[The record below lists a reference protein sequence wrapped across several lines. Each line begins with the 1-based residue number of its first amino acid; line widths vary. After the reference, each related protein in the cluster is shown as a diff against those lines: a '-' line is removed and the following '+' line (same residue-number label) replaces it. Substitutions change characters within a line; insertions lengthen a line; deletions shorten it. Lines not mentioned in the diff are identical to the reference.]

1 MPKRVRDYAKER
13 AGRDAKYRAQ
23 GYKSYNDFEHYRRYA
38 KAKSEGYSSYYE
50 KVRSRKAPGKTADEL
65 AKRLSARL
73 RLVKHNL
80 DTSSLN
86 DLLNTDDFWDEFR
99 TLYDKMSG

>member
-1 MPKRVRDYAKER
+1 MPKRVRNYANER
-13 AGRDAKYRAQ
+13 ARRDIKYRAQ
-23 GYKSYNDFEHYRRYA
+23 GYKSYNDYEHYRRYA

-50 KVRSRKAPGKTADEL
+50 KVRSRKATSKTDDEL
-65 AKRLSARL
+65 AKRLTARL

-86 DLLNTDDFWDEFR
+86 DLLNTEDFWEEFR
-99 TLYDKMSG
+99 TLYDKLG